1 VRDRVFSAL
10 RGLLTLVFAALV
22 VWRIDLDG
30 VRQVLFSLT
39 PSVAVLALGFTLLTP
54 VVGAYRFRRTLA
66 WVGQR
71 PPLSALLADL
81 LVASA
86 YNLVLP
92 SSMGGDLVRAARAG
106 ARVSRPSLGYACIVY
121 ERTLGLFVLSAAAS
135 LGALALAP
143 LAGMTLVV
151 FSALAVAC
159 TALVLWR
166 MSWFLKALAA
176 GFAKLPRLAAALNES
191 ARAAGGPLS
200 RPRAAIDVG
209 SWSLLY
215 QLSNLSILAVVAA
228 AWGEPRWAL
237 SVYLGVPVA
246 LLVSALPITIGGFG
260 LRESLFVTVL
270 GAYGLSSERAL
281 VLSLLWVA
289 SSGLLALLGIA
300 VLLRE
305 RFVAPGSESP
315 ARKVNA
321 ERAVVFDD

>member
-1 VRDRVFSAL
+1 VTDRVSSAL
-10 RGLLTLVFAALV
+10 RWLLTLAFVALV

-30 VRQVLFSLT
+30 VRQVLLSLT
-39 PSVAVLALGFTLLTP
+39 PSAACLALGFTLLTP

-66 WVGQR
+66 RVGQR

-106 ARVSRPSLGYACIVY
+106 ARVTRPSLGYTCIVY
-121 ERTLGLFVLSAAAS
+121 ERALGLFVLSATAS
-135 LGALALAP
+135 LGALTLAS
-143 LAGMTLVV
+143 LAGTALLV
-151 FSALAVAC
+151 FSVLAVGC

-166 MSWFLKALAA
+166 MSWFLNALAA
-176 GFAKLPRLAAALNES
+176 RVGKLPRLAAALNES

-200 RPRAAIDVG
+200 RPRAALEVG

-215 QLSNLSILAVVAA
+215 QLSNLSILAAVAA

-237 SVYLGVPVA
+237 SVYLGVPIA

-270 GAYGLSSERAL
+270 GAYGVSSERAL

-289 SSGLLALLGIA
+289 SSGVLAVLGVA

-305 RFVAPGSESP
+305 RFAAPGSESS
-315 ARKVNA
+315 ARKLNA
-321 ERAVVFDD
+321 ERAFVFDD